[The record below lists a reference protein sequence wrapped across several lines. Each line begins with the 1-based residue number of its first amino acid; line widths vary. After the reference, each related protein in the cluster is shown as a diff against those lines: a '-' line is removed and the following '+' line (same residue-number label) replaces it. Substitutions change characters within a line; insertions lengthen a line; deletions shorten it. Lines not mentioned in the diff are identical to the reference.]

1 MLKRHKKIVNE
12 YFRDVTIWF
21 YGMLS
26 LIAIIVIAFIM
37 IIITAGPGDKADM
50 AKPLV
55 TVAIFLYAL
64 YSGRGIL
71 KFKHRC
77 MKDLKRGEIDTKS
90 ITITQFGGDGK
101 HNLGILG
108 SKKPMGKIKY
118 AFRDEKGYLYYLV
131 QGKKKALPDG
141 AIVGRTIAVTYL
153 KNTNLILEIGFDLRD
168 DIDASLDNFRE
179 VFPQYFERIY
189 D

>member
-37 IIITAGPGDKADM
+37 LIIEEGWDAM

-55 TVAIFLYAL
+55 TVALFLYAL

-71 KFKHRC
+71 KFKHKC
-77 MKDLKRGEIDTKS
+77 IKDLKHGEIETKS
-90 ITITQFGGDGK
+90 ITVTQFGGDGK

-108 SKKPMGKIKY
+108 SKKPMGRIKY
-118 AFRDEKGYLYYLV
+118 AFRDEMGDLYYLV
-131 QGKKKALPDG
+131 QGKKKALPDD
-141 AIVGRTIAVTYL
+141 AIVGRTIVVTYL
-153 KNTNLILEIGFDLRD
+153 KNTNLILEIGLDLRD
-168 DIDASLDNFRE
+168 EIDSSLDSFRE

>member
-21 YGMLS
+21 YATAGFAVFFAA
-26 LIAIIVIAFIM
+26 AIIILILAEPPEDVADLVKPFICIA
-37 IIITAGPGDKADM
+37 
-50 AKPLV
+50 V
-55 TVAIFLYAL
+55 FLYAL

-71 KFKHRC
+71 KFRHRC
-77 MKDLKRGEIDTKS
+77 MKDLKTGNIDTKS
-90 ITITQFGGDGK
+90 ITVTQFGGDGR
-101 HNLGILG
+101 HNLSLRG
-108 SKKPMGKIKY
+108 SKKPAGRVKY
-118 AFRDEKGYLYYLV
+118 VLRDEKGDLYYLA
-131 QGKKKALPDG
+131 QGKKKVLPDD
-141 AIVGRTIAVTYL
+141 AIVGRTIVVTYL
-153 KNTNLILEIGFDLRD
+153 AATRMILEITLDLRD